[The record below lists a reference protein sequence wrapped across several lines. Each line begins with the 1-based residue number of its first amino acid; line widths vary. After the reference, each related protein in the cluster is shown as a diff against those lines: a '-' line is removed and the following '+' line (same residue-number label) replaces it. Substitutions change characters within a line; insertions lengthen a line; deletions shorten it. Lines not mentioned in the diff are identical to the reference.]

1 MQIPLLTRQWLRSQF
16 GGGVTMA
23 TFR

>member
-1 MQIPLLTRQWLRSQF
+1 MQIPQLTRQWLRSQF